1 MKGVWNKVLW
11 LFLGTLFAFIVLGIP
26 VVFSLGLA
34 NITILTAMDIPYMVL
49 ASKIIS
55 GMNSFPLLAIPFF
68 MFVGEVMNRGGIAKR
83 LVDLADSLV
92 GFVTGGLGHVN
103 ILASMFFGGISGS
116 AIADTA
122 AIGGLLVPP
131 MIKQKYPAD
140 YSAAVTASSA
150 VIGIIIPP
158 SIPFILYGII
168 TNTSITRMFLGGI
181 IPGVIVGLALMVTTY
196 FTAKKYGY
204 GKVGEGRRFELKR
217 LWSALQRAWLALII
231 PVIVVGG
238 ILGGIFT
245 ATEAGVVAAFV
256 ALVLGLFIYKEIT
269 LKDLPEIIINTAK
282 TTAIVLFLC
291 GMAMVTAWLLTRAR
305 VPFALAELLTSY
317 TTSPLGILLI
327 ANLLLFLVGFVIDLT
342 PAMLIL
348 APILLPVMER
358 VGIDPVYF
366 GVIMSIN
373 LGIGLTTPPVGT
385 VLYVACGVADI
396 KLEEL
401 VRAIIPFLITLLIV
415 LFLLVLFPPLVMFI
429 PDLFS

>member
-1 MKGVWNKVLW
+1 MLW

-373 LGIGLTTPPVGT
+373 LGIGLITPPVGT

>member
-1 MKGVWNKVLW
+1 M
-11 LFLGTLFAFIVLGIP
+11 GTLFAFIILGIP

-168 TNTSITRMFLGGI
+168 TNTSIARMFLGGI

-196 FTAKKYGY
+196 FTTKKYGY
-204 GKVGEGRRFELKR
+204 GKAGEGRRFELKR

-373 LGIGLTTPPVGT
+373 LGIGLITPPVGT